1 MREIPTGLPSR
12 PRTQVR
18 CDACGLSVLVGKTS
32 WQQTSVQWPPD
43 AISTCLE
50 LRDVEGTSVDARLQ
64 GCGALRRSIE
74 KAALRGAIDIPD

>member
-12 PRTQVR
+12 PRSQVQ
-18 CDACGLSVLVGKTS
+18 CDACGLAVLVGKTS

-43 AISTCLE
+43 ATTTCLE
-50 LRDVEGTSVDARLQ
+50 LRTVDGTSVDDRLH
-64 GCGALRRSIE
+64 GCRALRRSIE